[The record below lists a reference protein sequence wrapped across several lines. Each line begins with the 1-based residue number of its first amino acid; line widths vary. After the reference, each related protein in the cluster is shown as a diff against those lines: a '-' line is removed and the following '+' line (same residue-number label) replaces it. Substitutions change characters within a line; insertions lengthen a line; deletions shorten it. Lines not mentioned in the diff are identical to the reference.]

1 MTTKQALA
9 HLRSICYLR
18 DDAAAIDAVENQL
31 ADLQCMV
38 HVFRGC
44 IETGIMPAMGSECHK
59 KVQELLK

>member
-1 MTTKQALA
+1 MTPAQALT

-18 DDAAAIDAVENQL
+18 DDAEAIETVEGQL

-38 HVFRGC
+38 QVFRGC

-59 KVQELLK
+59 KVEELLK